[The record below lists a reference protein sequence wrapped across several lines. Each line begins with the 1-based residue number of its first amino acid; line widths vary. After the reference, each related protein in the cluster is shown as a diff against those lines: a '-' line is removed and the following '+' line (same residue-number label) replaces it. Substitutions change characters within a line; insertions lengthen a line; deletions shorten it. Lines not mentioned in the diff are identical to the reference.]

1 MGYTVNYYYITDVDF
16 WSKFGYNKYCKL
28 NIVARFL
35 WGRKGFD
42 GDFEHGGASSGGH
55 HLKSL
60 NFKYKS

>member
-1 MGYTVNYYYITDVDF
+1 MLTFCVELGIISIV
-16 WSKFGYNKYCKL
+16 KF
-28 NIVARFL
+28 NIQIFV

-60 NFKYKS
+60 KLNIKANDNLAYAA